1 MNFKGRIIYFTA
13 IILFLC
19 LTLWSLL
26 FCENTNNIKI
36 TQSHPDTS
44 LPKTHTV
51 KISGRVKN
59 EGSYSVNSQDLL
71 YDCIYMAGGLL
82 NSADTS
88 SVDFNEPADGKN
100 VILIYPLDKKAQKVE
115 TCVEFSKGSEFQ
127 KCNIN
132 HADASFLKTLNGVG
146 EKSALKIINYR
157 KTNGEFKTTEELLN
171 IKGIG
176 LKTYLKIKN
185 LITVGGEQK

>member
-1 MNFKGRIIYFTA
+1 M
-13 IILFLC
+13 
-19 LTLWSLL
+19 
-26 FCENTNNIKI
+26 
-36 TQSHPDTS
+36 
-44 LPKTHTV
+44 
-51 KISGRVKN
+51 
-59 EGSYSVNSQDLL
+59 
-71 YDCIYMAGGLL
+71 
-82 NSADTS
+82 
-88 SVDFNEPADGKN
+88 
-100 VILIYPLDKKAQKVE
+100 E

-146 EKSALKIINYR
+146 EKSALEIINYR
-157 KTNGEFKTTEELLN
+157 KTNGEFKTTEKLLN